1 MLSTASALLEATQD
15 GVMGDEQME
24 IASFITHSRHDLDQE
39 QFARALFMYATA
51 IASATTDKV
60 TKVLLTKEQ
69 FIQLIESIDE
79 MEQLKNDVLEDNNG
93 K

>member
-24 IASFITHSRHDLDQE
+24 IASFITHARHELDQE

-60 TKVLLTKEQ
+60 TKVLLTETQ
-69 FIQLIESIDE
+69 FRELLDTIDE
-79 MEQLKNDVLEDNNG
+79 METMRDEVIKDG